1 MNAILQSYDQRTVS
15 VRTAEIQNQCTILSN
30 QLVNSDYLK
39 TGVSDVIDTELSQL
53 SNIYNGRVLVIDD
66 EFRIVEDTYD
76 LEEGKTI
83 ISEDVVKCFRGEK
96 PASYDRKSRYIEV
109 AVPVKKGEEPVK
121 GMILVSVSTDS
132 LRDNVEALQSKARIA
147 TVAIS
152 IIGIFLSA
160 IIGML
165 LVRPLKRMSQS
176 IEEMAGGYG
185 DNYLHENAYDETE
198 RISNAFNKLWDR
210 YKVLDASREEF
221 VANVSH
227 ELKTPLTSMKVL
239 ADSLLMQPDAPTE
252 LYREFMG
259 DLSEEIERENKIIND
274 LLDLVKLDK
283 KGANLNIKSQ
293 DVNEL
298 VERILKRLQPLAEK
312 SNIELVFESFRP
324 VTAEI
329 DEVKIA
335 LVITNLVEN
344 AIKYNKENG
353 WVHVSLNADH
363 KYFYLKV
370 ADSGIGI
377 PKEDTDHIFERFS
390 VWTNPILVRSAEP
403 VLGFRLQEMRLSCT
417 AVRSRSTVNRERERH
432 LQSGS
437 RLLISRGK
445 GEKNE
450 KIYQIISILLA
461 VCLLTGIVG
470 CSKKEQ
476 KADAKYTIYQI
487 NQSGTALVPKDY
499 DGTGKS
505 VDEEVKG
512 MLSALQKCDDEVK
525 AQAALPKR

>member
-1 MNAILQSYDQRTVS
+1 MIRNTFTQSGELAIISGVKFFVPKFIKSLQVRVTVILSVFVILSSVILMNAILQSYDQRTVS

-152 IIGIFLSA
+152 IIGIFLAA

-176 IEEMAGGYG
+176 IEEMAGC
-185 DNYLHENAYDETE
+185 
-198 RISNAFNKLWDR
+198 FNKLWDR

-252 LYREFMG
+252 IYREFMG

-298 VERILKRLQPLAEK
+298 VERILKRLQPLAAK

-377 PKEDTDHIFERFS
+377 PKEDTDHIFERF
-390 VWTNPILVRSAEP
+390 
-403 VLGFRLQEMRLSCT
+403 FRVDKSH
-417 AVRSRSTVNRERERH
+417 SREI
-432 LQSGS
+432 G
-437 RLLISRGK
+437 
-445 GEKNE
+445 
-450 KIYQIISILLA
+450 
-461 VCLLTGIVG
+461 
-470 CSKKEQ
+470 
-476 KADAKYTIYQI
+476 
-487 NQSGTALVPKDY
+487 
-499 DGTGKS
+499 GTGL
-505 VDEEVKG
+505 G
-512 MLSALQKCDDEVK
+512 LSIARNAVVMHRGAIKVYSEPGEGTTFTVRIPLTYI
-525 AQAALPKR
+525 KREG